1 MTAMQKYNSNE
12 IINVEYFSDTTID
25 EFIASRK
32 ASENTNRTYRNSIR
46 QLLKFFAAKKI
57 TAPTTADLDAFI
69 NQLRK
74 ARKSPATLRL
84 YNTCTKLFFSWL
96 ERCGLYKNIAADAEP
111 LRLRK
116 ATTHAKKALSNAQ
129 AKNLLSAIKG
139 DSLIARRDRAI
150 VALCLT
156 AGLRTVEIS
165 RANVGDLHDD
175 GVYLDVQGKGRIQK
189 DATVRVAPVVTDM
202 IRSYLELRGNV
213 GADEPLFTSTSRN
226 VAWTKP
232 TKKRKANSYG
242 NRLSEQSVGK
252 LIKRYMTAS
261 GIKDKKITA
270 HSTRHFAATTAI
282 KQGVDVREVSAMLRH
297 SSLNVTAI
305 YLHDLSV
312 ETRRA
317 ELSVADVLF
326 NNVA

>member
-1 MTAMQKYNSNE
+1 MTEIQKYNNNE

-57 TAPTTADLDAFI
+57 TAPTTADIDAFI
-69 NQLRK
+69 NEMRGAK
-74 ARKSPATLRL
+74 KSASTIRL

-96 ERCGLYKNIAADAEP
+96 ERRGLYKNIAADAEP
-111 LRLRK
+111 LKLRK

-129 AKNLLSAIKG
+129 AKNLLSAVKG
-139 DSLIARRDRAI
+139 DSLIARRDRTI

-175 GVYLDVQGKGRIQK
+175 GVGGFYLDVQGKGRIQK
-189 DATVRVAPVVTDM
+189 DATVRVAPAVADM

-226 VAWTKP
+226 IGWQK
-232 TKKRKANSYG
+232 NSYG

-261 GIKDKKITA
+261 GIKEKKITA

-282 KQGVDVREVSAMLRH
+282 KAGVDIREISAMLRH
-297 SSLNVTAI
+297 TSCTVTAI
-305 YLHDLSV
+305 YLHDMSV

-317 ELSVADVLF
+317 ELAVADALF
-326 NNVA
+326 NAA

>member
-1 MTAMQKYNSNE
+1 MTAMQKYNNNE

-57 TAPTTADLDAFI
+57 TAPTTADIDAFI
-69 NQLRK
+69 NELRGAK
-74 ARKSPATLRL
+74 KSASTIRL

-96 ERCGLYKNIAADAEP
+96 ERRGLYKNIAADAEP
-111 LRLRK
+111 LKLRK

-129 AKNLLSAIKG
+129 AKNLLSAVKG

-175 GVYLDVQGKGRIQK
+175 SVGGFYLDVQGKGRIQK
-189 DATVRVAPVVTDM
+189 DATVRVAPVVADM

-226 VAWTKP
+226 IGWQK
-232 TKKRKANSYG
+232 NSYG

-282 KQGVDVREVSAMLRH
+282 KAGVDIREISAMLRH
-297 SSLNVTAI
+297 TSINVTAI
-305 YLHDLSV
+305 YLHDMSV

-317 ELSVADVLF
+317 ELAVADSLF
-326 NNVA
+326 SAA